1 MFFFFSFNISNNIY
15 LYITIYSRFKIVP
28 VNNNY
33 LSLDSIFYYIY
44 LRINNHSRGINN
56 TRNNELHNISD
67 ATIELHDDNSNLI
80 FNLPL
85 NISLII
91 FYGFR
96 ESSP

>member
-28 VNNNY
+28 VNY

-56 TRNNELHNISD
+56 TRNNELYNISD

-80 FNLPL
+80 FKLPL